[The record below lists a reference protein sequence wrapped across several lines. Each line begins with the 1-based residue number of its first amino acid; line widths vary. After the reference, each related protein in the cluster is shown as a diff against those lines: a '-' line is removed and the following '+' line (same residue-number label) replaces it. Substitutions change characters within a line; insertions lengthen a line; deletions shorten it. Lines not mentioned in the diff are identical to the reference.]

1 MPSSLV
7 TNMRMNAS
15 LTSPACGGG
24 RRASLAG
31 WGSTLRNAP
40 SPTLPPKRGGGKK
53 VFPAHAVSLL
63 GSKHPYAA
71 HIRLPHVRHG
81 DRALGLLIILH
92 HRNQRAADRNARAV
106 ERMNVTHVAAL
117 FGAITR
123 THAARLEF
131 PAHRARGNL
140 AEHVLPGQPD
150 FDVIGL
156 LRGKAH

>member
-7 TNMRMNAS
+7 TNMRMNTS
-15 LTSPACGGG
+15 LSSPACGGG

-40 SPTLPPKRGGGKK
+40 SPTLPRERGREKN
-53 VFPAHAVSLL
+53 VLWVDAFSLL
-63 GSKHPYAA
+63 GSNHLDAA
-71 HIRLPHVRHG
+71 HIRLQHVRHR
-81 DRALGLLIILH
+81 DRAIGLLIILH
-92 HRNQRAADRNARAV
+92 HRNQRAADGHARAV
-106 ERMNVTHVAAL
+106 ERVDVTHVPAL

-123 THAARLEF
+123 AHPARLKF

-156 LRGKAH
+156 LRGKA